1 MIIYSFLLIVLMLVP
16 AAGLVQLWHSS
27 HPKAHNPR
35 RMSTPNETPQET
47 VVWRG
52 TPSQWTNFT
61 TYLFCLL
68 LAGAVVAGY
77 MFVSPPQP
85 LDSGGAGC
93 TRSLDA
99 GSLHRH
105 PVPTIRSHLQ
115 RVKVTTGLLSR
126 HTNEIEL
133 YRVRDYSIVEP
144 FWLRLVGCG
153 NIVLMTADASTP
165 NFMLRAV
172 PHAAT
177 LKDRIRT
184 NTERMRQRRGVRS
197 LEVDSPDQPQ

>member
-1 MIIYSFLLIVLMLVP
+1 MT
-16 AAGLVQLWHSS
+16 
-27 HPKAHNPR
+27 
-35 RMSTPNETPQET
+35 TPNETPQET

-52 TPSQWTNFT
+52 SPSQWTNFA

-68 LAGAVVAGY
+68 LAGGVVAAY
-77 MFVSPPQP
+77 YFLRPPQP
-85 LDSGGAGC
+85 LILIGLVVPAFWMLARYIA
-93 TRSLDA
+93 TRCQRYEITSE
-99 GSLHRH
+99 
-105 PVPTIRSHLQ
+105 

-126 HTNEIEL
+126 RTQELEL

-153 NIVLMTADASTP
+153 NIVLATADTTNP
-165 NFMLRAV
+165 NFILRAV

-177 LKDRIRT
+177 LKDQIRT

-197 LEVDSPDQPQ
+197 LEVDSPDQPL